1 MLPTDDVAAAEA
13 DDTIVV
19 ITRLLL
25 LLATIIGTN
34 DRGVVVVMNAL
45 QHENI
50 GNNTAAA
57 TAARRI
63 RENDLNIVIGTQLIL
78 LLLATIA
85 AVGMVVNSRR
95 LTVALRVEVI
105 FIVWDTWHVVTF
117 PGGRIL
123 RYGQTRWWASLDL
136 HHPLIN
142 A

>member
-13 DDTIVV
+13 DDTVVV

-105 FIVWDTWHVVTF
+105 FII
-117 PGGRIL
+117 GGRQL
-123 RYGQTRWWASLDL
+123 
-136 HHPLIN
+136 
-142 A
+142 